1 AVALISPI
9 FTARPHI
16 FTFPIIVIWTAV
28 LFRAA
33 RDEQAPPLWLLA
45 LLVLWAN
52 LHATF
57 TVGFVIAA
65 FAGLDVLVRTRLSNP
80 LLLGKWIAFG
90 LLCPMVS
97 LINPYGIKAILAT

>member
-1 AVALISPI
+1 WYLSTWSRPTAAVGLALLAVALISPI

-57 TVGFVIAA
+57 T
-65 FAGLDVLVRTRLSNP
+65 
-80 LLLGKWIAFG
+80 
-90 LLCPMVS
+90 
-97 LINPYGIKAILAT
+97 